1 MKKVW
6 CSFVGLFSLLLLVSC
21 DKTPQRICFIE
32 EENSF
37 EDSSVI
43 VHWDK
48 EEEYFTV
55 LCKTDRDN
63 KTFDFRLFVNSEE
76 ISGLTYYNKTK
87 NEYFEFKYNE
97 NYFSKDSE
105 FVISYSNVL
114 NDIKIQINEENYSL
128 YVFDTEWF
136 PKPITL

>member
-1 MKKVW
+1 MEYIMLPAGGS
-6 CSFVGLFSLLLLVSC
+6 CLLGSINLSEFV
-21 DKTPQRICFIE
+21 T
-32 EENSF
+32 
-37 EDSSVI
+37 
-43 VHWDK
+43 
-48 EEEYFTV
+48 
-55 LCKTDRDN
+55 DN
-63 KTFDFRLFVNSEE
+63 KTFDFRMFVNSEQ